1 MARGECDLAKTRPA
15 AAQPHLEN
23 RGKAHDF
30 FPFFFLTGGGDR
42 LSCLLV
48 DGGGGGRLLR
58 LGRFGTISDVIFLLV
73 SRGSAKVRAG
83 KQSTGGNK
91 RGG

>member
-1 MARGECDLAKTRPA
+1 MKSDPATMARGECDLAKTRPA

-42 LSCLLV
+42 LICFLV
-48 DGGGGGRLLR
+48 EGGGGGSSLTPIRNS
-58 LGRFGTISDVIFLLV
+58 F
-73 SRGSAKVRAG
+73 
-83 KQSTGGNK
+83 N
-91 RGG
+91 